1 MRALKWCLVGW
12 AASVGAVV
20 LSACGGGGGGG
31 TTGSSDTAPPRF
43 IEVRVTPSLITEGS
57 TAIIEALVVDPESGV
72 AQVRARVQYPNGQNE
87 TYQLQQQSGTN
98 RFTVQWTVPFG
109 VAGEQSEIRIA
120 LTASDT
126 RGNTRDFEYTPSPR
140 LVRQPPDPP
149 KW

>member
-1 MRALKWCLVGW
+1 MRAFKLCLVGW
-12 AASVGAVV
+12 VVSVGTVV

-31 TTGSSDTAPPRF
+31 TTGSFDAVPPRF
-43 IEVRVTPSLITEGS
+43 IEVRVTPLLITEGG
-57 TAIIEALVVDPESGV
+57 TVNIEALVVDPESGV

-87 TYQLQQQSGTN
+87 TYLLQQQFGTN
-98 RFTVQWTVPFG
+98 RFTIQWTVPPR
-109 VAGEQSEIRIA
+109 VAGEHSEIRIA

-149 KW
+149 GW